1 MTKKYPRKRDSPG
14 DNSAAKSP
22 NSSEEIKPISNSA
35 VIVLGLLAE
44 APAHPYDLNKK
55 LDERGYRNWT
65 SIGFSSIYSILRGL
79 EKEGL
84 VEVREEVVESRT
96 RTIYDL
102 TPLGRSSLVAEVTR
116 ILIHP
121 ARPIA
126 EWDLGIAYMFRL
138 LSHDEQIQA
147 LQAYRQ
153 QVQEGIAF
161 LEGHVAQFP
170 TDNLESYSEA
180 YHIRALF
187 ERPIYISRAE
197 IAFVDD
203 LIARIQQIKEY
214 MATSRTDPMKEKKSE
229 KS

>member
-1 MTKKYPRKRDSPG
+1 MTKKTTRKRNPPRDNTDGESPPSL
-14 DNSAAKSP
+14 NNPKS
-22 NSSEEIKPISNSA
+22 ISNSA

-44 APAHPYDLNKK
+44 TPAHPYDLNKK

-96 RTIYDL
+96 RTIYLL

-138 LSHDEQIQA
+138 LSYDEQIHC

-153 QVQEGIAF
+153 QVQQEITF
-161 LEGHVAQFP
+161 LAGHVARFP
-170 TDNLESYSEA
+170 TDNLESYSMT

-197 IAFVDD
+197 IAFVDN
-203 LIARIQQIKEY
+203 LIARIKQIQYFELNKN
-214 MATSRTDPMKEKKSE
+214 KKIQEKTAS
-229 KS
+229 

>member
-1 MTKKYPRKRDSPG
+1 MTKKTTRKRGPPSDNISGESPPAP
-14 DNSAAKSP
+14 DNP
-22 NSSEEIKPISNSA
+22 KPISNSA

-96 RTIYDL
+96 RTIYHL
-102 TPLGRSSLVAEVTR
+102 TPLGRSSLIAEVTR

-138 LSHDEQIQA
+138 LSYNEQIRC

-153 QVQEGIAF
+153 QVEEGIAF
-161 LEGHVAQFP
+161 LECHVAQFP
-170 TDNLESYSEA
+170 IENLEVYSQT
-180 YHIRALF
+180 YTIRALF
-187 ERPIYISRAE
+187 ERPIYVIRAE
-197 IAFVDD
+197 LAFVDE
-203 LIARIQQIKEY
+203 LIARIKLIQSFEIK
-214 MATSRTDPMKEKKSE
+214 KKKKNE
-229 KS
+229 QETKS